1 MHLEEHKF
9 DGAFQQALAARWVRK
24 NSHNSCKRRLTKKQ
38 AVG

>member
-9 DGAFQQALAARWVRK
+9 DGAFQQALAAGWVRK
-24 NSHNSCKRRLTKKQ
+24 TRTTVAKGRLTKKQ